1 MRDGNNNWLWMKKRY
16 LKKETGGLLMTAQGQ
31 SSRARWVKRY
41 IYKTTD
47 KTAGCLEKLMKMLAI

>member
-1 MRDGNNNWLWMKKRY
+1 
-16 LKKETGGLLMTAQGQ
+16 MTAQGQ

-41 IYKTTD
+41 IYKATD

>member
-1 MRDGNNNWLWMKKRY
+1 
-16 LKKETGGLLMTAQGQ
+16 MTAQGQ

-47 KTAGCLEKLMKMLAI
+47 KIAECLEKLMKMLAI